1 MGRLNVLFF
10 IGFILRLYLSQIDCS
25 LVLVAEVL
33 SLRSTT
39 WGEQNGN
46 IDIVSNIILAY
57 SFRMSLLGIRS
68 CKCPVPALEFRTQFM
83 LSTDLTHV
91 KSALVFVNLC
101 WEDESS

>member
-1 MGRLNVLFF
+1 MGRLNVLCF

-46 IDIVSNIILAY
+46 IDIVSNIILAF

-68 CKCPVPALEFRTQFM
+68 CKCSVPALEFRTQFM
-83 LSTDLTHV
+83 LCTDLTHG